1 MDQRISLITLGVG
14 DLERAAAFYDRL
26 GWRRSVRGAEG
37 VVFYQAG
44 GMALALWL
52 QADLAADA
60 GIEDPGAAKGNRGFA
75 GIALAYNTRTRAEV
89 DAVLAEARAA
99 GGTIVKP
106 AQKAFWGGYTGYFAD
121 TEGNLWEVA
130 HNTGFAM
137 ADDGSLI
144 LPD

>member
-1 MDQRISLITLGVG
+1 MDQRISLVTLGVR

-26 GWRRSVRGAEG
+26 GWQRSLRGAEG
-37 VVFYQAG
+37 VVFYQVG
-44 GMALALWL
+44 GMALALWPR
-52 QADLAADA
+52 ADLAADA
-60 GIEDPGAAKGNRGFA
+60 GIEDPGAGNGNTAFA
-75 GIALAYNTRTRAEV
+75 GIALAYNTRTADEV
-89 DAVLAEARAA
+89 AAVLAEAKAA
-99 GGTIVKP
+99 GGTIVRP
-106 AQKAFWGGYTGYFAD
+106 AQKASWGGYTGYFAD